1 VAAPYVQALGKLSEV
16 KVYTDAAAMEQDGAG
31 APVAIVGENKL
42 LLKIE
47 IDVAAEHAR
56 LSKEIDRLRGEITKC
71 EAKLSNESFVARAPA
86 AVVEQEQKRVTDFKA
101 TLAKLEAQIARLPV
115 QAA

>member
-1 VAAPYVQALGKLSEV
+1 MQALGKLSEV
-16 KVYTDAAAMEQDGAG
+16 KVYGDGDGGAMEQDGAG

-56 LSKEIDRLRGEITKC
+56 LSKEIDRLRGEIVKC
-71 EAKLSNESFVARAPA
+71 EAKLGNESFVARAPA
-86 AVVEQEQKRVTDFKA
+86 AVVEQEQKRLADFKA
-101 TLAKLEAQIARLPV
+101 TLGKLEAQIARLPV
-115 QAA
+115 QTA

>member
-1 VAAPYVQALGKLSEV
+1 
-16 KVYTDAAAMEQDGAG
+16 
-31 APVAIVGENKL
+31 
-42 LLKIE
+42 
-47 IDVAAEHAR
+47 VAAEHAR

-71 EAKLSNESFVARAPA
+71 EAKLGNDSFVARAPA

-101 TLAKLEAQIARLPV
+101 TLVKLEAQIARLPV